1 MITKHTF
8 NESLKRLEPVER
20 TCHFCGQE
28 DFRTME
34 ENYFVPLFKEHDR
47 TNVVVYRSVK
57 YQQILVGIPRCRR
70 CFKIHVINRVKAKY
84 SWAVAAGVFGLAI
97 WLWGAAGVLG
107 ILPCLL
113 IGFLGSSFLEDRLV
127 ESEGVLTQ
135 RDGAK
140 RNETVQDL
148 VIGGWSFHPP
158 TA

>member
-8 NESLKRLEPVER
+8 NESLKRLEPVEK
-20 TCHFCGQE
+20 TCHYCGQE
-28 DFRTME
+28 DFRSME

-57 YQQILVGIPRCRR
+57 YKQISVGIPRCRR
-70 CFKIHVINRVKAKY
+70 CFKIHVTTSVKAKY
-84 SWAVAAGVFGLAI
+84 SWAVAAGVFVLAI
-97 WLWGAAGVLG
+97 CIWGPLAMLG

-113 IGFLGSSFLEDRLV
+113 IGFLGSSFMEGRLV
-127 ESEGVLTQ
+127 ESEGVLTKL
-135 RDGAK
+135 DGAK

-148 VIGGWSFHPP
+148 VIQGWSCNQP